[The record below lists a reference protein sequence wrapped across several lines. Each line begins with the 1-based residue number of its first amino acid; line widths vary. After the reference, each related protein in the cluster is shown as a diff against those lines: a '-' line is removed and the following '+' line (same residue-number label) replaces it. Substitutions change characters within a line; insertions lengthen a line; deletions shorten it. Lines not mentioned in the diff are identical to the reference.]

1 MRGLQEATAKLATF
15 LEELNKVES
24 DGTIQDLILLLK
36 KNDYIMLLPGVTP
49 AYALRT
55 RAWIKVE
62 LENIQPITE
71 VAQWDDLI
79 LPKSHKKMVRAM
91 VEAYTTK
98 GHVYDTDS
106 RFEADLVHGKA
117 QRYCL
122 WYVFLRPGGSSSNV
136 TVFLR
141 ILEYHPGLLFITTNQ
156 VGVIDDAFR
165 SRLHLMLYYPP
176 LSSKQSYKIWE
187 TNLQRLQAQSE
198 ARIKNGMPRLIIR
211 KKSILS
217 FAKTNFKQLNWNG
230 RQIRNAFQ
238 SALALAVFNASHTKS
253 KRSNPVV
260 SKREFRTVGDFVKQ
274 FESYLKETHQG
285 VGEASIALED
295 EVRADMVDGRQG
307 GLEISDTEYSDS
319 ESEDEYLTKSG
330 NSEEQDEPSHDA

>member
-1 MRGLQEATAKLATF
+1 
-15 LEELNKVES
+15 
-24 DGTIQDLILLLK
+24 
-36 KNDYIMLLPGVTP
+36 
-49 AYALRT
+49 
-55 RAWIKVE
+55 
-62 LENIQPITE
+62 
-71 VAQWDDLI
+71 
-79 LPKSHKKMVRAM
+79 
-91 VEAYTTK
+91 
-98 GHVYDTDS
+98 
-106 RFEADLVHGKA
+106 
-117 QRYCL
+117 
-122 WYVFLRPGGSSSNV
+122 
-136 TVFLR
+136 
-141 ILEYHPGLLFITTNQ
+141 
-156 VGVIDDAFR
+156 
-165 SRLHLMLYYPP
+165 MLYYPP

-330 NSEEQDEPSHDA
+330 NSEEQDEPSAKKSSCGNDDSEKGKSPMRMHKSKAKSEKEGKGKEKEKAGKKGKGKKGQKR